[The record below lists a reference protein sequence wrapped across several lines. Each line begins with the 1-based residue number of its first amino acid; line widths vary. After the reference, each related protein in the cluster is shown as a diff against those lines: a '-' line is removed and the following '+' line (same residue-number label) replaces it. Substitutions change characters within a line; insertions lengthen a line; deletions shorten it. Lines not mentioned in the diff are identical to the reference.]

1 MLRVGAKRPRRGSAP
16 SPPRCRVSSPPGEA
30 RSGGVFTMKIG
41 FYGINAGALSDREAI
56 LSVARAAEAA
66 NFESIW
72 TGEHVVVVDPQV
84 PPSPLAPETRIV
96 DTVTTLAFVAGV
108 TERIKLAS
116 GIILLPQRNPVV
128 LAKELAGIDVL
139 SDGRLIFG
147 VGVGYVRGEFEA
159 IGVPYEERGAR
170 TSEHIEVIRAL
181 WTEAKPEFAGRF
193 TSLAGVQSHPQPVQ
207 RPHPPIVIGGS
218 SPAAYRRAV
227 SQGNGWYGF
236 MLDPEGTAAAIQGLE
251 AAAEQIERPGTLGPL
266 EISITPRGRMDREA
280 VERFAAAGAD
290 RLVLMPRG
298 LMGPLDADAGTAA
311 QAAIVAFVE
320 QSAEALGLA

>member
-1 MLRVGAKRPRRGSAP
+1 M
-16 SPPRCRVSSPPGEA
+16 
-30 RSGGVFTMKIG
+30 
-41 FYGINAGALSDREAI
+41 
-56 LSVARAAEAA
+56 
-66 NFESIW
+66 
-72 TGEHVVVVDPQV
+72 
-84 PPSPLAPETRIV
+84 
-96 DTVTTLAFVAGV
+96 
-108 TERIKLAS
+108 
-116 GIILLPQRNPVV
+116 
-128 LAKELAGIDVL
+128 
-139 SDGRLIFG
+139 
-147 VGVGYVRGEFEA
+147 
-159 IGVPYEERGAR
+159 
-170 TSEHIEVIRAL
+170 
-181 WTEAKPEFAGRF
+181 
-193 TSLAGVQSHPQPVQ
+193 
-207 RPHPPIVIGGS
+207 IGGS